1 MNVAKYRKI
10 KDDQYN
16 SFIDSEKAEILRT
29 QAEYS
34 KQARCDATIEEI
46 PEWLYDDDYIKTGY
60 RINQQGACEVMA
72 TMCQCHNETV
82 NIWTHFIGALT
93 FLCLMFIILLCY
105 QNVEEIGS
113 QGSIAY
119 NQLNAEILI
128 NEYLEQKIKFL
139 EIQLVNMEDKFSSQ
153 NLN

>member
-29 QAEYS
+29 QSEYS
-34 KQARCDATIEEI
+34 KKARCDATIEEI

-72 TMCQCHNETV
+72 TMC
-82 NIWTHFIGALT
+82 
-93 FLCLMFIILLCY
+93 
-105 QNVEEIGS
+105 
-113 QGSIAY
+113 
-119 NQLNAEILI
+119 
-128 NEYLEQKIKFL
+128 
-139 EIQLVNMEDKFSSQ
+139 
-153 NLN
+153 